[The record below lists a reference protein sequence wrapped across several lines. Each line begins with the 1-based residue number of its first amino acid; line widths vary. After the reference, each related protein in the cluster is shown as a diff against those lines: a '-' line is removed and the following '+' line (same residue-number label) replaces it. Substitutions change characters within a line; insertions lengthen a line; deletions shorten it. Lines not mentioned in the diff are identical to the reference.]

1 MDSNFK
7 GFPFQRH
14 GRFSLIAGI
23 LHEIVEQ
30 EIIPLLPWDT
40 RSHLIALSEA
50 WGKALDAIKVQG
62 GNPNPI
68 HGEHTSHNYTQKR
81 TSHDWKRGTYGG
93 VINKWWSLHI
103 VDVVNEAI
111 PFKYEKAASG
121 LRKEDA
127 AHKN

>member
-62 GNPNPI
+62 RNPNPI
-68 HGEHTSHNYTQKR
+68 HGERTSHNYTQR
-81 TSHDWKRGTYGG
+81 TLEKNFGSGQEVGSRAAISGTT
-93 VINKWWSLHI
+93 K
-103 VDVVNEAI
+103 
-111 PFKYEKAASG
+111 P
-121 LRKEDA
+121 
-127 AHKN
+127 